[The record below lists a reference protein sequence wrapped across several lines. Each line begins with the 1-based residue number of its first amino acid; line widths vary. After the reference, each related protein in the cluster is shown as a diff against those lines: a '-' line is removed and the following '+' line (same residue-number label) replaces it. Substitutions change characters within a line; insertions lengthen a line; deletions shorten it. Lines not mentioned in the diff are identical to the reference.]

1 MLQVKSLSGLPISTP
16 GTRRSSFMGQILLR
30 VLAVGFTLAAI
41 SVMITSSESVTLFG
55 FRFTARYSY
64 SSSLR
69 FLLGADVAVCCFS
82 ILSLIS
88 VCLLRHL
95 NSHHRTS
102 YFLLFLHDLV
112 MMLLMMSGCVA
123 ASAVGYVSKYG
134 EEKIGWMAVCDH
146 VNKFCDQMLLSLVFS
161 YLTFFSYLS
170 LTIMAVTKLMA
181 KSTD

>member
-1 MLQVKSLSGLPISTP
+1 MASDEANGKGFFMLQVKSLSGLPISTP

-88 VCLLRHL
+88 V
-95 NSHHRTS
+95 
-102 YFLLFLHDLV
+102 